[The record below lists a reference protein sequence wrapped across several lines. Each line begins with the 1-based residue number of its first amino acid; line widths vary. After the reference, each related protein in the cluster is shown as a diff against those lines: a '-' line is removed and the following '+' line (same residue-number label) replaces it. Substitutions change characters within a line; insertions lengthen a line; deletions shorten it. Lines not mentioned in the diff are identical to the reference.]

1 MYICWSQSPLPF
13 HPLTPPWCL
22 YVCSHNR
29 VSISALQIG
38 LSVQFFW
45 ILHKCINIYL
55 VFFFWLASVF
65 MIVCSPSMSL
75 QMTYLHSF
83 YDWVIFHC
91 IYVPHLL
98 YPFLCW
104 WTFKLL
110 PCLGYCKQCCN
121 EHWSA
126 CIFSDHVFLWIHAQE
141 WDCRSLKVDENS
153 VIIRGFLSIKYL
165 LVISQLKSRVN
176 LSCTM
181 MNGYKITSKTF
192 EIKV

>member
-104 WTFKLL
+104 WTFRLL
-110 PCLGYCKQCCN
+110 PCPY
-121 EHWSA
+121 
-126 CIFSDHVFLWIHAQE
+126 IH
-141 WDCRSLKVDENS
+141 SLIEVTEQWGRTLVIPILQITNWE
-153 VIIRGFLSIKYL
+153 VEMLVICPRTQVTIIRFRFHIWAVLNESLSL
-165 LVISQLKSRVN
+165 RSEN
-176 LSCTM
+176 
-181 MNGYKITSKTF
+181 F
-192 EIKV
+192 